1 MSNNV
6 LKHLYVHLPT
16 SQPPRHRCLNSIAF
30 LTTGSLLVTLILGA
44 CGATVSNNASGDK
57 GLAVK
62 SSDRACEV
70 SKPTAPGGNLVF
82 DVENTGSKVT
92 EFYLLAADGL
102 RILSEVENIG
112 PGLTRKLVVTAS
124 EGNYFVGCKPG
135 MVGDILKTAFTVTK
149 GKTQTVT
156 PELAGLLETAT
167 SQYRSYVREQSAQL
181 NEKTKLFASAV
192 KANQDD
198 EARRLYPATRMHWE
212 RIETVAE
219 SFGNLD
225 PQLDAREA
233 DLEPGQVWTGWHR
246 IEKDLWPQKAEN
258 HTLLTLPER
267 TKMVDK
273 MVADTELLNAEIQK
287 LEFTPDQ
294 LGNGSK
300 GLLDEVATKK
310 VTGEEE
316 FWSGTDL
323 WDFQAN
329 VDGARVA
336 FEVLQPAVLLKDKG
350 LATLLDEKF
359 EALQGLLDSH
369 KVEDGFK
376 FYADLQ
382 PEEIKALADAVNAL
396 GEPLSKLTAAVVL

>member
-1 MSNNV
+1 MINRT
-6 LKHLYVHLPT
+6 PT
-16 SQPPRHRCLNSIAF
+16 SYARLSSAPYSWVRATGIA
-30 LTTGSLLVTLILGA
+30 LGSLFITVTVGA
-44 CGATVSNNASGDK
+44 CGATVSNSASGSK
-57 GLAVK
+57 GLTVK
-62 SSDRACEV
+62 SSDKTCEV

-112 PGLTRKLVVTAS
+112 PGLTRKLVVTAK
-124 EGNYFVGCKPG
+124 EGKYFVGCKPG
-135 MVGDILKTAFTVTK
+135 MVGDILKTAFTVTE
-149 GKTQTVT
+149 GKAPTVT
-156 PELAGLLETAT
+156 PEIAGLLETAT
-167 SQYRSYVREQSAQL
+167 GQYRSYVREQSAQL
-181 NEKTKLFASAV
+181 NEKTKLFANAV
-192 KANQDD
+192 KANNDD
-198 EARRLYPATRMHWE
+198 EARTLYPATRLHWE

-219 SFGNLD
+219 SFGELD

-233 DLEPGQVWTGWHR
+233 DLEPGQEWTGWHR
-246 IEKDLWPQKAEN
+246 FEKDLWPQKAEN
-258 HTLLTLPER
+258 YTPLTSAER
-267 TKMVDK
+267 TNMADK

-336 FEVLQPAVLLKDKG
+336 FEVLEPAVLLKDET
-350 LATLLDEKF
+350 LATTLNEKF
-359 EALQGLLDSH
+359 AALQTLLDSH
-369 KVEDGFK
+369 KLGEGFK
-376 FYADLQ
+376 FYSELKPD
-382 PEEIKALADAVNAL
+382 EIKALADAVNAL
-396 GEPLSKLTAAVVL
+396 GEPLSKLTATVVL